1 MKFIFPQN
9 YRFKNK
15 LFGIIDYS
23 SLILNIIW
31 DIFIYFFINLIFKS
45 LNIKIFLFIIFC
57 LPILLFSI
65 IGFNHENIIYI
76 FTYILK
82 YVKKQKLY
90 FYHKKYFG

>member
-45 LNIKIFLFIIFC
+45 LNIKIFLFFC

-90 FYHKKYFG
+90 FYHKKYF

>member
-9 YRFKNK
+9 YKFKNK

-31 DIFIYFFINLIFKS
+31 DFFIFMIANFIFHDI
-45 LNIKIFLFIIFC
+45 NIKIFVIILFG
-57 LPILLFSI
+57 LPIFLFSI

-76 FTYILK
+76 FTYLIYYIK
-82 YVKKQKLY
+82 NPKLY
-90 FYHKKYFG
+90 FYLKK